1 MKTIQELNK
10 ERLTIRKE
18 NPQRYSVLSLLI
30 DGASKIAKEENRS
43 VEEKDLYLVAQRSV
57 KEIDK
62 DIELTNS
69 DNEFCKTLKA
79 EKEIWKEF
87 LPKLLT
93 NGEIKRLLLQKYM
106 EGDFIQSNFSKIMKE
121 MKLIENMDMSLLNKI
136 LKEYLK

>member
-10 ERLTIRKE
+10 ERLLVRKE

-43 VEEKDLYLVAQRSV
+43 VEEKDLFLVAQRSV

-62 DIELTNS
+62 DIDLTNG

-93 NGEIKRLLLQKYM
+93 LGEIKRIVLQTYT
-106 EGDFIQSNFSKIMKE
+106 EDFLVQSNFSSIMKE
-121 MKLIENMDMSLLNKI
+121 MKLIKDMDMSLLSKV
-136 LKEYLK
+136 LKETLK